1 MPNYYLSIETESE
14 YRDRNPSTDKIIT
27 IQYRKLD
34 DLGNPI
40 GDLIVLKS
48 WESDEKTILEKF
60 MNICHLGN
68 DAYKWQFIP
77 IDNMI
82 NYSLLTIAHRLSAH
96 KLLTVNGSF
105 CDSLFYSKPMLNVQ
119 PIFIFGNN
127 MSFKSGLKINEY
139 ARQNIPTLYK
149 NKNYDEIVKIIGKK
163 ADAMIQ
169 CIQLFTQKIPTVFSN
184 ESDND
189 NISIPEEHQKVFEK
203 MLETFPIYDVG
214 ETGCGHWTDC
224 SGEENHSREIDLH
237 EAADILEKIGIDIE
251 QSEEE
256 DGIPYHMIYDYTR
269 DQGIPGL
276 YLPTITYDYICKYL
290 LKEEG
295 E

>member
-1 MPNYYLSIETESE
+1 MGNLYYLSIETESE

-34 DLGNPI
+34 DSGNPNGNLVI
-40 GDLIVLKS
+40 LKS
-48 WESDEKTILEKF
+48 WESDEKTILEQF
-60 MNICHLGN
+60 MKIYHMGN
-68 DAYKWQFIP
+68 DVYKWQFIP

-82 NYSLLTIAHRLSAH
+82 KYSLLTIAHREIAH
-96 KLLTVNGSF
+96 KLLTANDSF
-105 CDSLFYSKPMLNVQ
+105 FDNLFYNKPMLNIQ

-139 ARQNIPTLYK
+139 ARQNIPVLYK
-149 NKNYDEIVKIIGKK
+149 NKNYDEITKIIGKK

-169 CIQLFTQKIPTVFSN
+169 CIQLFVQKIPSVFSN

-189 NISIPEEHQKVFEK
+189 NISMPEEHQEVFEK
-203 MLETFPIYDVG
+203 LLETLPIYDVA

-224 SGEENHSREIDLH
+224 SGEDNHSHEIDFH
-237 EAADILEKIGIDIE
+237 DAVDILERIGIDIE

-256 DGIPYHMIYDYTR
+256 DGIPYNMIHDCTQE
-269 DQGIPGL
+269 QGIPGL
-276 YLPTITYDYICKYL
+276 YLPSITYDYICKYL
-290 LKEEG
+290 LKG